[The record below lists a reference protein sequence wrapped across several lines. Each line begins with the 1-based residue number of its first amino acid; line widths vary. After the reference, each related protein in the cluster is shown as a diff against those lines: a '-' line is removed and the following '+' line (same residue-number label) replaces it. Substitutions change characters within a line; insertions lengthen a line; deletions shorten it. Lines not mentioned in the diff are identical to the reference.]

1 MLGKKTTPPDR
12 MARKKNRTRNSLMQA
27 AIDLLLE
34 KGYEE
39 VVTDEITDL
48 ADVGRRTF
56 YNHFVSKQ
64 ECVLAALQNRYSDY
78 AKELKR
84 SLNSA
89 AFNQEGGECD
99 HALVIST
106 MASQMFRLIAMDP
119 ITERLIDYPR
129 ILSEAVAESQR
140 DYMLANIANGVVA
153 GRFKPSL
160 PTESLEP
167 IIAWGFVG
175 LVATSIRRK
184 SQEVDSLVWARF
196 VLQNLGVAE
205 TEANDLLDT
214 VSA

>member
-1 MLGKKTTPPDR
+1 MDSKNTPAPDR
-12 MARKKNRTRNSLMQA
+12 MARKKSRTRSSLMKASIQ
-27 AIDLLLE
+27 LLLE

-39 VVTDEITDL
+39 VMTDEITDL

-64 ECVLAALQNRYSDY
+64 ECVLAALQNRYSEY
-78 AKELKR
+78 AEDLKR

-89 AFNQEGGECD
+89 PFNQGGDKCD

-129 ILSEAVAESQR
+129 ILSEAIAESQR

-160 PTESLEP
+160 PTDSLEP

-175 LVATSIRRK
+175 LVGTSIRRK
-184 SQEVDSLVWARF
+184 SQQVDSLVWARF

-205 TEANDLLDT
+205 TEANELLHT
-214 VSA
+214 ISA